1 MKPHVLSK
9 MGQRTVEPPISWLM
23 HAALS
28 RPKLISLAAGFTDSA
43 SLPVAEAR
51 VALNQVLRSPK
62 TGQPALQYGST
73 AGDPVLRKLTAEYL
87 RKLDFQ
93 AVTSS
98 SFSSSSLVLEPK
110 SRTSLRANTSAWRAR
125 TKDEDEKTYSP
136 NRLLIT
142 SGSQQLLYMTTE
154 ALCDEGDIVL
164 VEDPTYFVY
173 LGILQSRGL
182 RTRGVRLER
191 DGLDLAH
198 LEGVL
203 QSLKRSGELRRVK
216 MIYLVS
222 YFQNPTGVTTSFV
235 KKVEALKKLKQF
247 ERAAG
252 HPIYLLED
260 AAYRELC
267 FQPGNAAVP
276 AAGSSGVSPL
286 GSTQGGT
293 PCKLAGEDACA
304 TPTAP
309 VQGFNARI
317 CSGGSL
323 LVWRGEGEEK
333 SALAVPGAADRV
345 IYAGTFT
352 KPFATGARV
361 GYGVLPEPVFS
372 AVKHIKG
379 NHDFGTANLLQQ
391 LFVRALASG
400 IYEQQVARLQKRYA
414 YKARVMKRAIQ
425 KHFPSAVEW
434 WEPEGGLYFWAR
446 LPRNVPTGVKSKV
459 FQTALKNDVL
469 YVPGE
474 ICYADDAARRK
485 PNREMRISFGNA
497 SEADIREGIK
507 RLGKVL
513 RKFV

>member
-1 MKPHVLSK
+1 MKPQVLSK
-9 MGQRTVEPPISWLM
+9 MGRRTVEPPISWLM

-51 VALNQVLRSPK
+51 AALNRVLRSPK
-62 TGQPALQYGST
+62 TGRPALQYGST
-73 AGDPVLRKLTAEYL
+73 AGDPALRKLTAEYL
-87 RKLDFQ
+87 RKLDEVV
-93 AVTSS
+93 ATPSS
-98 SFSSSSLVLEPK
+98 QTGRRGV
-110 SRTSLRANTSAWRAR
+110 AA
-125 TKDEDEKTYSP
+125 TYSP
-136 NRLLIT
+136 ERLLIT
-142 SGSQQLLYMTTE
+142 SGSQQLLYLTTE

-164 VEDPTYFVY
+164 VEDPTYFVF

-182 RTRGVRLER
+182 RARGVRLER

-198 LEGVL
+198 LESVL
-203 QSLKRSGELRRVK
+203 QSLERSGELRRVK

-222 YFQNPTGVTTSFV
+222 YFQNPTGVTTSFQ
-235 KKVEALKKLKQF
+235 KKRGLLKLLKKF

-260 AAYRELC
+260 AAYRELR
-267 FQPGNAAVP
+267 FQKDNQVQSSVSTPSPRPSGERAGARGCEFENHWTPHP
-276 AAGSSGVSPL
+276 APL
-286 GSTQGGT
+286 
-293 PCKLAGEDACA
+293 LD
-304 TPTAP
+304 
-309 VQGFNARI
+309 
-317 CSGGSL
+317 
-323 LVWRGEGEEK
+323 WRGEGEVK
-333 SALAVPGAADRV
+333 YALAVPGAADRV

-400 IYEQQVARLQKRYA
+400 IYGRQVARLQKRYA
-414 YKARVMKRAIQ
+414 HKARVMKRAIK

-434 WEPEGGLYFWAR
+434 WEPEGGMYFWAR

-474 ICYADDAARRK
+474 ICYADDPARRK
-485 PNREMRISFGNA
+485 PNHEMRISFGNA

-507 RLGKVL
+507 RLGAVL
-513 RKFV
+513 RKLPEIARSGRAPVRLETSKDDKLLNIQRRNKIWSGLDVAKSR

>member
-1 MKPHVLSK
+1 MKSQVLSK
-9 MGQRTVEPPISWLM
+9 MGRRTMEPPISWLM

-51 VALNQVLRSPK
+51 AALNRVLRSPK

-73 AGDPVLRKLTAEYL
+73 AGDPALRKLTAEYL
-87 RKLDFQ
+87 RKLDFH
-93 AVTSS
+93 ASS

-110 SRTSLRANTSAWRAR
+110 SRTSLRANASARRAR

-136 NRLLIT
+136 ERLLIT

-164 VEDPTYFVY
+164 VEDPTYFVF

-182 RTRGVRLER
+182 RARGVRLER

-198 LEGVL
+198 LESVL
-203 QSLKRSGELRRVK
+203 QSLKRGGELRRIK

-222 YFQNPTGVTTSFV
+222 YFQNPTGVTTRFE
-235 KKVEALKKLKQF
+235 KKSAMLKLLKKF

-260 AAYRELC
+260 AAYRELR
-267 FQPGNAAVP
+267 FAGRDVP
-276 AAGSSGVSPL
+276 
-286 GSTQGGT
+286 
-293 PCKLAGEDACA
+293 
-304 TPTAP
+304 
-309 VQGFNARI
+309 
-317 CSGGSL
+317 
-323 LVWRGEGEEK
+323 
-333 SALAVPGAADRV
+333 SALAADGASDRV

-391 LFVRALASG
+391 LFVRALVSG
-400 IYEQQVARLQKRYA
+400 MYGRQVARLQKRYA
-414 YKARVMKRAIQ
+414 HKARVMKRAIQ
-425 KHFPSAVEW
+425 KHFPPAVEW
-434 WEPEGGLYFWAR
+434 WEPEGGLYFWVR
-446 LPRNVPTGVKSKV
+446 LPHNVPTGVKSKV

-485 PNREMRISFGNA
+485 PNHEMRISFGNA
-497 SEADIREGIK
+497 SEKDIREGIK

-513 RKFV
+513 RKLI